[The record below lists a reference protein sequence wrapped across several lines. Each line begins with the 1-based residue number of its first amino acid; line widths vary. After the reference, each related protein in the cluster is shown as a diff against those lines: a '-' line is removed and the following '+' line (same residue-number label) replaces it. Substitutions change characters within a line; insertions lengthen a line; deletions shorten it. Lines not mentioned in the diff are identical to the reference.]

1 MDGEDAV
8 GTMFSRRPRAS
19 VVGMVI
25 LWLAASPAQAAAPS
39 GFACPDEEKTVEF
52 GFYAHFEPVSY
63 SAVRDPGASGFDSH
77 RGYEADLLSAV
88 EAMKGARLS
97 FSRRAIGA
105 WKGIWLLPAGPRYD
119 MVGGGI
125 TILDSRTRDEAGR
138 TAIAFTAGHIE
149 FRQSLLVRAE
159 DAARLARH
167 RDLTGTDRVGVLAGT
182 TGEAR
187 LLELTGIADASGV
200 LTAGTRVDTPNGTRV
215 ADGSADYVINAA
227 AASPE
232 LAERRRL
239 RPASDAMPVV
249 AYFQEEPALIEALA
263 AGRIDAVAKGE
274 IGNRADA
281 LAHGGSIVVTALDS
295 RAETG
300 GFALAAEDAALAACL
315 DRHIGWLTDGGRI
328 GYREW
333 LDDPSVFMRR
343 ARRAAP

>member
-1 MDGEDAV
+1 M
-8 GTMFSRRPRAS
+8 GTMFSRHPRVS

-25 LWLAASPAQAAAPS
+25 LWLAASPAQAAAPP
-39 GFACPDEEKTVEF
+39 GFACPDEEKAVEF

-63 SAVRDPGASGFDSH
+63 SAVRNPRSPGFDSH
-77 RGYEADLLSAV
+77 RGYEADLLSAL

-138 TAIAFTAGHIE
+138 TAIAFTSGHIE

-159 DAARLARH
+159 DAERLARH

-200 LTAGTRVDTPNGTRV
+200 LTAGTRVDTPDGTKV

-227 AASPE
+227 AASAE
-232 LAERRRL
+232 LADRRRL

-343 ARRAAP
+343 ARRASARKP